1 MTADF
6 KRKLPVVGAFQL
18 KYIVDVD
25 RYNILKTGQEK
36 KYYLALKYTNYILN

>member
-36 KYYLALKYTNYILN
+36 ILSSFKIHKLYT